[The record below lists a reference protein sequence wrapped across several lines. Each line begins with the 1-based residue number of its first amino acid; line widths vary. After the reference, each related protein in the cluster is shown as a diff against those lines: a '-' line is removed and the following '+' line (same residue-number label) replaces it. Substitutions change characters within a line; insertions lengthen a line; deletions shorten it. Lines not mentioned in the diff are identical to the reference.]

1 MDFDGDCKSDV
12 LWRNSATGEDY
23 LWLMNGRT
31 IATGGYLRT
40 VSDPAWQIVGTGDFD
55 GDGKA
60 DILWRNAVTGQNYIY
75 LMNGLTI
82 ASEGSVNVVDP
93 VSGWQV
99 QGIGDFDGDG
109 RDDVLW
115 RNLAT
120 GENYIWLMNGWTIAS
135 GGLIR
140 TVADQ
145 AWQVKGIG
153 DFDGDGKA
161 DILWRNSSTGENYL
175 YAMNGLTIASE
186 GFLRTV
192 ADLAWQVKGIG
203 DFNGDH
209 KADILWRNSST
220 GENYLY
226 VMNGLTIAS
235 EGYLR
240 TVADQ
245 AWQVK
250 GIGDF
255 DGDGKAD
262 ILWRNTVT
270 GEDYAYFMNGS
281 AIASEG
287 FLNTA
292 ADLYWM
298 PRSATTLADV
308 TGWDTVAPSTP
319 AGLTASAVSSS
330 RINLSWL
337 AATDNVGVI
346 RYGVYRNGVQIDIVA
361 GTSYANTGLAAA
373 TTYSYTVLAY
383 DTSWIASAQSS
394 AVSATTK
401 ALADTQPPS
410 SPTNLAATAVSSS
423 QIDLS
428 WSPATDNVGVTGYR
442 VYRNGTLAAS
452 PTGTSVSITGLS
464 AGTTY
469 SFTVAAVDA
478 AGNTSALSAPLSATT
493 AASSDTTAP
502 TTPTGLAASALTATS
517 LTLSWSPATDNV
529 GVTGYRVYRNGT
541 LAASP
546 GGTSASI
553 TGLLASTLYSF
564 TVSAFDAAG
573 NVSAL
578 SAPRSVTT
586 LPLPLPDTTA
596 PTVPTGLAASAVTST
611 SLTLSWNAS
620 IDNIG
625 VAGYAVYRDGTLAAS
640 PGGTSASITG
650 LSASTTYS
658 FIVSAFDAA
667 GNVSALSAPLSVT
680 TPVSA
685 LPQIMWSAH
694 MLAGNLSEWDEK
706 VNSGSADTTVVTPAS
721 VGIPPRS
728 GSYVMKQAV
737 TGSSGGTRMQRYPE
751 VDALARAGTKLYWSW
766 YDYFPTPVSFSTSG
780 MYQIWGW
787 LSVQSSAPQAVSDVF
802 FSFGFNPTGNTLRL
816 TYNPTSR
823 ASIAPKTEYTS
834 SVPVPVGS
842 WNFFEIELL
851 PRGNATGSIRIRM
864 NGALIF
870 ELLNIQTQY
879 PLVGQTPLLS
889 VLEQTGYGDVAFAHY
904 VDDVA
909 LSLGRMPYP

>member
-1 MDFDGDCKSDV
+1 
-12 LWRNSATGEDY
+12 
-23 LWLMNGRT
+23 
-31 IATGGYLRT
+31 
-40 VSDPAWQIVGTGDFD
+40 
-55 GDGKA
+55 
-60 DILWRNAVTGQNYIY
+60 
-75 LMNGLTI
+75 
-82 ASEGSVNVVDP
+82 
-93 VSGWQV
+93 
-99 QGIGDFDGDG
+99 
-109 RDDVLW
+109 
-115 RNLAT
+115 
-120 GENYIWLMNGWTIAS
+120 MNGWTIAS

-145 AWQVKGIG
+145 AWQVKGMG

-161 DILWRNSSTGENYL
+161 DILWRNCSTGENYL
-175 YAMNGLTIASE
+175 CVMNGLTIASE
-186 GFLRTV
+186 GYLRTV

-270 GEDYAYFMNGS
+270 GEDYAYFMNGP

-287 FLNTA
+287 FLNTV
-292 ADLYWM
+292 ADQYWM

-308 TGWDTVAPSTP
+308 TGWDTIAPSTP

-401 ALADTQPPS
+401 ALADTQAPS
-410 SPTNLAATAVSSS
+410 SPTNLAATVVSSS

-464 AGTTY
+464 ASTTY
-469 SFTVAAVDA
+469 SFTVSAFDA

-493 AASSDTTAP
+493 AAPSDTTAP
-502 TTPTGLAASALTATS
+502 TTPAGLVGVAVSS
-517 LTLSWSPATDNV
+517 SQINLSWTAATDNV
-529 GVTGYRVYRNGT
+529 GVTGYNVYRNGT

-546 GGTSASI
+546 GC
-553 TGLLASTLYSF
+553 
-564 TVSAFDAAG
+564 
-573 NVSAL
+573 
-578 SAPRSVTT
+578 
-586 LPLPLPDTTA
+586 
-596 PTVPTGLAASAVTST
+596 
-611 SLTLSWNAS
+611 
-620 IDNIG
+620 
-625 VAGYAVYRDGTLAAS
+625 
-640 PGGTSASITG
+640 TSASITG
-650 LSASTTYS
+650 LSSSTLYS

-667 GNVSALSAPLSVT
+667 GNVSALPAPLSVT

-751 VDALARAGTKLYWSW
+751 VDALARAGTKLYWNW

-780 MYQIWGW
+780 MYQLRGW
-787 LSVQSSAPQAVSDVF
+787 LSVQASAPQAVSDVF

-823 ASIAPKTEYTS
+823 ASIAPKAEYTNAT
-834 SVPVPVGS
+834 PVPVGK

-851 PRGNATGSIRIRM
+851 PRGDKTGSIRIWM

-904 VDDVA
+904 VDDVT